1 MMKRMLIMLTLLV
14 LFFGALFGWKTYVN
28 LGLGRGSPD
37 QFPPVTISATSARAE
52 TWTPALT
59 AIGTLETEK
68 GVNVTAQAPGI
79 ITALYFGSGAE
90 VGTGDLLVQQFIDDD
105 LARLD
110 ALKAEIR
117 LAEITLQRATE
128 LVRDRLV
135 PQLDLDTAESNLDRI
150 QAELKSVQVTIDKKS
165 IRAPF
170 AGQLGIRRVNIG
182 QYIQPGDDIVKLESL
197 QNILV
202 VFPLPQRHL
211 PQVHVGQTVEVSI
224 DAYPERS
231 FGGEI
236 NAIEPEVNQATR
248 SFWLQATL
256 PNESMGLRPGMFAE
270 VSIPLAVEESVV
282 TVPQS
287 AITFS
292 PYGDSVYVVQDA
304 TGASGQPE
312 PTVRNVFVTTG
323 ATRGDQVAIVD
334 GLAAG
339 KRIVTSGQL
348 KLRNGSRVII
358 DNSVAVSDS
367 AQPIPKE
374 N

>member
-1 MMKRMLIMLTLLV
+1 MMKRMLIMLTLLG

-28 LGLGRGSPD
+28 QGLGEGSPD
-37 QFPPVTISATSARAE
+37 QFPPVTISATAVRAE

-59 AIGTLETEK
+59 AVGTLETEQ

-79 ITALYFGSGAE
+79 ITALFFGSGAE
-90 VGTGDLLVQQFIDDD
+90 VGAGDLLVQQFIDDD

-110 ALKAEIR
+110 ALKAELR
-117 LAEITLQRATE
+117 LAEITLQRANE

-150 QAELKSVQVTIDKKS
+150 RAELESVQVTIDKKS

-182 QYIQPGDDIVKLESL
+182 QYIQPGDNIVKLESL
-197 QNILV
+197 KHILV
-202 VFPLPQRHL
+202 VFPLPQRQL
-211 PQVHVGQTVEVSI
+211 PQVHLGQPVEVSV
-224 DAYPERS
+224 DAYPDHV

-256 PNESMGLRPGMFAE
+256 PNESLGLRPGMFAE
-270 VSIPLAVEESVV
+270 VSIPLPAEESVV

-292 PYGDSVYVVQDA
+292 PYGDSVYVVQDSID
-304 TGASGQPE
+304 ASGRPG
-312 PTVRNVFVTTG
+312 PTVQNVFVTTG
-323 ATRGDQVAIVD
+323 ATRGDQVAIIN

-339 KRIVTSGQL
+339 ERVVTSGQL
-348 KLRNGSRVII
+348 KLRNGSRVAVH
-358 DNSVAVSDS
+358 NSVSVSDS

>member
-28 LGLGRGSPD
+28 AGLGEGSAG
-37 QFPPVTISATSARAE
+37 QFPPVTISATAARIE
-52 TWTPALT
+52 TWTPALN
-59 AIGTLETEK
+59 AVGTLETEK
-68 GVNVTAQAPGI
+68 GVSVTAQAPGI
-79 ITALYFGSGAE
+79 ITALYFESGVE
-90 VGTGDLLVQQFIDDD
+90 VGAGDLLVQQFIDDD

-110 ALKAEIR
+110 ARKAELR
-117 LAEITLQRATE
+117 LAEITLQRANE

-135 PQLDLDTAESNLDRI
+135 PQLELDTAESNLDRI
-150 QAELKSVQVTIDKKS
+150 RAELESVQVTIDKKS

-182 QYIQPGDDIVKLESL
+182 QYIQPGDDIVNLESL
-197 QNILV
+197 QHILV
-202 VFPLPQRHL
+202 LFPLPQRHL
-211 PQVHVGQTVEVSI
+211 PQVRLGQPVEISV
-224 DAYPERS
+224 DAYPDRL

-236 NAIEPEVNQATR
+236 NAIEPQVNQATR
-248 SFWLQATL
+248 SFWLQASL
-256 PNESMGLRPGMFAE
+256 PNESTGLRPGMFAE
-270 VSIPLAVEESVV
+270 VSIPLAAEESIV

-287 AITFS
+287 AISFS
-292 PYGDSVYVVQDA
+292 PYGDSVYVVQD
-304 TGASGQPE
+304 TTDASGQPE

-323 ATRGDQVAIVD
+323 ATRGDQVAIVN

-339 KRIVTSGQL
+339 EHVVTSGQL

-358 DNSVAVSDS
+358 DNSVSVSDS
-367 AQPIPKE
+367 AQPNPQE

>member
-28 LGLGRGSPD
+28 AGLGEGSAG
-37 QFPPVTISATSARAE
+37 QFPPVTISATAARTE

-59 AIGTLETEK
+59 AVGTLETEK

-79 ITALYFGSGAE
+79 ITALYFESGAE
-90 VGTGDLLVQQFIDDD
+90 VGAGDLLVQQFIDDD

-110 ALKAEIR
+110 ALKAELR
-117 LAEITLQRATE
+117 LAEITLQRANE

-135 PQLDLDTAESNLDRI
+135 PQLELDTAESNLDRI
-150 QAELKSVQVTIDKKS
+150 RAELDSVQVTIDKKS

-182 QYIQPGDDIVKLESL
+182 QYIQPGDDIVNLESL
-197 QNILV
+197 QHILV

-211 PQVHVGQTVEVSI
+211 PQVRLGQPVEISV
-224 DAYPERS
+224 DAYPDRV

-236 NAIEPEVNQATR
+236 NAIEPQVNQATR
-248 SFWLQATL
+248 SFWLQASL
-256 PNESMGLRPGMFAE
+256 PNESVGLRPGMFAE
-270 VSIPLAVEESVV
+270 VSILLATEEGIV
-282 TVPQS
+282 TVPQA

-292 PYGDSVYVVQDA
+292 PYGDSVYVIQDA
-304 TGASGQPE
+304 TDASGQPE
-312 PTVRNVFVTTG
+312 PTVQNVFVTTG
-323 ATRGDQVAIVD
+323 ATRGDQVAIVN

-339 KRIVTSGQL
+339 QRVVTSGQL
-348 KLRNGSRVII
+348 KLRNGSRVKI

-367 AQPIPKE
+367 AQPNPQE

>member
-1 MMKRMLIMLTLLV
+1 
-14 LFFGALFGWKTYVN
+14 
-28 LGLGRGSPD
+28 
-37 QFPPVTISATSARAE
+37 
-52 TWTPALT
+52 
-59 AIGTLETEK
+59 
-68 GVNVTAQAPGI
+68 
-79 ITALYFGSGAE
+79 
-90 VGTGDLLVQQFIDDD
+90 
-105 LARLD
+105 
-110 ALKAEIR
+110 
-117 LAEITLQRATE
+117 
-128 LVRDRLV
+128 
-135 PQLDLDTAESNLDRI
+135 
-150 QAELKSVQVTIDKKS
+150 
-165 IRAPF
+165 
-170 AGQLGIRRVNIG
+170 
-182 QYIQPGDDIVKLESL
+182 
-197 QNILV
+197 
-202 VFPLPQRHL
+202 
-211 PQVHVGQTVEVSI
+211 VEVSV
-224 DAYPERS
+224 DAYPKRV

-248 SFWLQATL
+248 SFWLQASL

-270 VSIPLAVEESVV
+270 VRIPLTVEESVV

-304 TGASGQPE
+304 TSASGQPE

-323 ATRGDQVAIVD
+323 ATRGDQVAIVN

-339 KRIVTSGQL
+339 ERVVTSGQL

>member
-1 MMKRMLIMLTLLV
+1 M
-14 LFFGALFGWKTYVN
+14 
-28 LGLGRGSPD
+28 
-37 QFPPVTISATSARAE
+37 
-52 TWTPALT
+52 
-59 AIGTLETEK
+59 
-68 GVNVTAQAPGI
+68 
-79 ITALYFGSGAE
+79 
-90 VGTGDLLVQQFIDDD
+90 
-105 LARLD
+105 
-110 ALKAEIR
+110 
-117 LAEITLQRATE
+117 
-128 LVRDRLV
+128 
-135 PQLDLDTAESNLDRI
+135 
-150 QAELKSVQVTIDKKS
+150 
-165 IRAPF
+165 
-170 AGQLGIRRVNIG
+170 
-182 QYIQPGDDIVKLESL
+182 
-197 QNILV
+197 
-202 VFPLPQRHL
+202 
-211 PQVHVGQTVEVSI
+211 GQTVEVSV

-256 PNESMGLRPGMFAE
+256 PNESMGLRPGMFTE
-270 VSIPLAVEESVV
+270 VRIPLAVEESVV

-339 KRIVTSGQL
+339 ERVVTSGQL

>member
-1 MMKRMLIMLTLLV
+1 MIKRMLIMLTLLA

-28 LGLGRGSPD
+28 QGPGEGSPD
-37 QFPPVTISATSARAE
+37 QFPPVTISATTVRTE

-59 AIGTLETEK
+59 AVGTLETEQ

-79 ITALYFGSGAE
+79 ITALYFESGAE
-90 VGTGDLLVQQFIDDD
+90 VNPGDLLVQQFIDDD

-110 ALKAEIR
+110 ALKAELR
-117 LAEITLQRATE
+117 LAEITLQRANE

-150 QAELKSVQVTIDKKS
+150 RAELDSVQVTIDKKS

-170 AGQLGIRRVNIG
+170 GGQLGIRRVNIG

-197 QNILV
+197 KHILV
-202 VFPLPQRHL
+202 VFPLPQRQL
-211 PQVHVGQTVEVSI
+211 PQVRLGQPVEVSV
-224 DAYPERS
+224 DAYPDRV

-248 SFWLQATL
+248 SFWLQASL

-270 VSIPLAVEESVV
+270 VSIPLAAEENVV

-323 ATRGDQVAIVD
+323 ATRGDQVAVVN

-339 KRIVTSGQL
+339 EHVVTSGQL

-358 DNSVAVSDS
+358 DNSVVVSDS
-367 AQPIPKE
+367 ARPIPKE

>member
-37 QFPPVTISATSARAE
+37 QFPPVTISATRARAE

-90 VGTGDLLVQQFIDDD
+90 VGAGDLLVQQFIDDD

>member
-28 LGLGRGSPD
+28 AGLGEGSAG
-37 QFPPVTISATSARAE
+37 QFPPVTISATAARIE

-59 AIGTLETEK
+59 AVGTLETEK
-68 GVNVTAQAPGI
+68 GVSVTAQAPGI
-79 ITALYFGSGAE
+79 ITALYFESGAE
-90 VGTGDLLVQQFIDDD
+90 VGAGDLLVQQFIDDD

-110 ALKAEIR
+110 ALKAELR
-117 LAEITLQRATE
+117 LAEITLQRANE

-135 PQLDLDTAESNLDRI
+135 PQLELDTAESNLDRI
-150 QAELKSVQVTIDKKS
+150 RAELDSVQVTINKKS

-182 QYIQPGDDIVKLESL
+182 QYIQPGDDIVNLESL
-197 QNILV
+197 QHILV

-211 PQVHVGQTVEVSI
+211 PQVRLGQPVEISV
-224 DAYPERS
+224 DAYPDRV

-236 NAIEPEVNQATR
+236 NAIEPQVNQATR
-248 SFWLQATL
+248 SFWLQASL
-256 PNESMGLRPGMFAE
+256 PNESVGLRPGMFAE
-270 VSIPLAVEESVV
+270 VSILLATEEGIV
-282 TVPQS
+282 TVPQA

-292 PYGDSVYVVQDA
+292 PYGDSVYVIQDA
-304 TGASGQPE
+304 TDASGQPE
-312 PTVRNVFVTTG
+312 PTVQNVFVTTG
-323 ATRGDQVAIVD
+323 ATRGDQVAIVN

-339 KRIVTSGQL
+339 QRVVTSGQL

-367 AQPIPKE
+367 ARPNPQE